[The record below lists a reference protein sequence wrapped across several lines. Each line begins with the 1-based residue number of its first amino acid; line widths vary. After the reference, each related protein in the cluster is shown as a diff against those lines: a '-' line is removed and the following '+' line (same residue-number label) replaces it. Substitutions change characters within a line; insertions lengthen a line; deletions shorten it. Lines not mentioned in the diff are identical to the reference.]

1 MENGI
6 LLFTNDLGHP
16 GSKPRCPQQK
26 SHTGFCKNM
35 TPPHGGQV
43 AASFQLNGRL
53 KAEAKRKFQENN
65 LVAYQTEC
73 HLGKKHHPLQGEKQ
87 SKRAISAGC
96 QNISEV
102 PDPVGSTF
110 FGHLRFWR
118 WRGFWGLGVA
128 AESGCMNHDGPSEPK
143 TYAPYGF
150 RFRNFFLKVL
160 KQNIALQ
167 ITCPMLAVWVS
178 TWGLGSSIRQWPQV
192 FSARP

>member
-1 MENGI
+1 MPPTKISHRVLQKHDSSPWRPSSCVFPAQRPPESR
-6 LLFTNDLGHP
+6 
-16 GSKPRCPQQK
+16 SK
-26 SHTGFCKNM
+26 
-35 TPPHGGQV
+35 
-43 AASFQLNGRL
+43 L
-53 KAEAKRKFQENN
+53 KFQENN

-102 PDPVGSTF
+102 PDPVRSTF

-143 TYAPYGF
+143 TYALYGF
-150 RFRNFFLKVL
+150 RFRNFFPKVL

-192 FSARP
+192 FPRDLGFRLISVGIWHF